1 MKTLLAWLFGTVTAR
16 ITGAQPEDF
25 LNLCARENLVLWRMV
40 QRDLFTLEVQVTAR
54 QYARLC
60 QLAQGAQCG
69 VELEKRQG
77 LPYFFLRF
85 RRRYALLAG
94 VALCLV
100 LFAIGSRTVL
110 TIDVTG
116 NETVTREEIISQLR
130 LCGVSVG
137 TYGPGIPIREVEN
150 RMMMAM
156 DALSYFSLNLHGTR
170 AEVLVREAVPAP
182 EVDDEEQVG
191 SIVARS
197 SGIVTHIEP
206 LSGEA
211 LVAQGDTVLAGEV
224 LISGAVTLDAPQ
236 YSELENL
243 GQILV
248 RAQGQDFARTWHTM
262 TASIPLEAQVK
273 SYTGEKA
280 SRWTLS
286 ILGHRID
293 FFGKSG
299 ISFPEYDK
307 ITDTW
312 ALTLPGGREM
322 PLALSRE
329 TCRAYTIAAAP
340 VDADAAE
347 RLLEERLLEALRA
360 RLGDGEVV
368 HTSFSSAQRDG
379 RLEVTL
385 QAECTEEIGRF
396 VPLESITEENEAE
409 P

>member
-1 MKTLLAWLFGTVTAR
+1 MLKRMVNALRGSVRLEVS
-16 ITGAQPEDF
+16 GAFPERF
-25 LNLCARENLVLWRMV
+25 LNLCAQRGIVFWNVEWLEATRLRLTVTRQGSGPARALGTRCCVPWCRRSSLACPFSGPVPAALCPVGGAGPVPDGGMRPPQFVL
-40 QRDLFTLEVQVTAR
+40 TIEVEGNEAVSTAEI
-54 QYARLC
+54 LT
-60 QLAQGAQCG
+60 
-69 VELEKRQG
+69 ELRRQG
-77 LPYFFLRF
+77 LRPGYTAPDWTRGPSAA
-85 RRRYALLAG
+85 RPAG
-94 VALCLV
+94 PARAGL
-100 LFAIGSRTVL
+100 
-110 TIDVTG
+110 DVG
-116 NETVTREEIISQLR
+116 QPPRH
-130 LCGVSVG
+130 
-137 TYGPGIPIREVEN
+137 PGGG
-150 RMMMAM
+150 AG
-156 DALSYFSLNLHGTR
+156 A
-170 AEVLVREAVPAP
+170 EAVPAP

-248 RAQGQDFARTWHTM
+248 RAQGQVFARTWHTM

-329 TCRAYTIAAAP
+329 TCRAYTLAAAP

-396 VPLESITEENEAE
+396 VPLEPITEENEAE

>member
-1 MKTLLAWLFGTVTAR
+1 MLKRMVNALRGSVRLEVS
-16 ITGAQPEDF
+16 GAFPERF
-25 LNLCARENLVLWRMV
+25 LNLCA
-40 QRDLFTLEVQVTAR
+40 QRGIVFWNVEWLEATRLRLTVT
-54 QYARLC
+54 
-60 QLAQGAQCG
+60 
-69 VELEKRQG
+69 RQG
-77 LPYFFLRF
+77 SGPARALGDKVLCTVVPAEQSGVPFFLGRF
-85 RRRYALLAG
+85 RRRYALLVG
-94 VALCLV
+94 LALSLTAVCV
-100 LFAIGSRTVL
+100 LSQFVL
-110 TIDVTG
+110 TIEVEG
-116 NETVTREEIISQLR
+116 NEAVSTAEILTELR
-130 LCGVSVG
+130 RQGLRPGV
-137 TYGPGIPIREVEN
+137 YGPGLDEGTISS
-150 RMMMAM
+150 A
-156 DALSYFSLNLHGTR
+156 ALLGL
-170 AEVLVREAVPAP
+170 P
-182 EVDDEEQVG
+182 ELAWMSVNEEQVG

-248 RAQGQDFARTWHTM
+248 RAQGQVFARTWHTM

-329 TCRAYTIAAAP
+329 TCRAYTLAAAP

>member
-1 MKTLLAWLFGTVTAR
+1 MPHRPPGRSAARPGRWGTRCCVPWCSGAVWRALFWAGSGGALAFVGGAGLSWRRMRPLSVVLTVEVEGNEAVSTAE
-16 ITGAQPEDF
+16 ILT
-25 LNLCARENLVLWRMV
+25 
-40 QRDLFTLEVQVTAR
+40 
-54 QYARLC
+54 
-60 QLAQGAQCG
+60 
-69 VELEKRQG
+69 ELRRQG
-77 LPYFFLRF
+77 LRP
-85 RRRYALLAG
+85 G
-94 VALCLV
+94 V
-100 LFAIGSRTVL
+100 
-110 TIDVTG
+110 
-116 NETVTREEIISQLR
+116 
-130 LCGVSVG
+130 
-137 TYGPGIPIREVEN
+137 YGPGLDEGTISS
-150 RMMMAM
+150 A
-156 DALSYFSLNLHGTR
+156 ALLGLPELAWMSVNLHGIR

-248 RAQGQDFARTWHTM
+248 RAQGQVFARTWHTM

-307 ITDTW
+307 IADAW
-312 ALTLPGGREM
+312 ALTLPGGGRC
-322 PLALSRE
+322 PGLSGRP
-329 TCRAYTIAAAP
+329 AGPIPSPAP
-340 VDADAAE
+340 DADAAE
-347 RLLEERLLEALRA
+347 RLLEEGGCWSPSR
-360 RLGDGEVV
+360 GW
-368 HTSFSSAQRDG
+368 
-379 RLEVTL
+379 L
-385 QAECTEEIGRF
+385 QAARWCIPASPSAAGWTAGG
-396 VPLESITEENEAE
+396 A
-409 P
+409 

>member
-110 TIDVTG
+110 TIEVTG

-248 RAQGQDFARTWHTM
+248 RAQGQVFARTWHTM

-299 ISFPEYDK
+299 ISFPGYDK

-329 TCRAYTIAAAP
+329 TCRAYTLAAAP

>member
-1 MKTLLAWLFGTVTAR
+1 M
-16 ITGAQPEDF
+16 
-25 LNLCARENLVLWRMV
+25 
-40 QRDLFTLEVQVTAR
+40 
-54 QYARLC
+54 
-60 QLAQGAQCG
+60 
-69 VELEKRQG
+69 
-77 LPYFFLRF
+77 
-85 RRRYALLAG
+85 
-94 VALCLV
+94 
-100 LFAIGSRTVL
+100 S
-110 TIDVTG
+110 
-116 NETVTREEIISQLR
+116 
-130 LCGVSVG
+130 
-137 TYGPGIPIREVEN
+137 
-150 RMMMAM
+150 
-156 DALSYFSLNLHGTR
+156 
-170 AEVLVREAVPAP
+170 
-182 EVDDEEQVG
+182 
-191 SIVARS
+191 
-197 SGIVTHIEP
+197 
-206 LSGEA
+206 
-211 LVAQGDTVLAGEV
+211 
-224 LISGAVTLDAPQ
+224 LDAPQ

-248 RAQGQDFARTWHTM
+248 RAQGQVFARTWHTM

-329 TCRAYTIAAAP
+329 TCRAYTLAAAP

>member
-1 MKTLLAWLFGTVTAR
+1 MLKRMVNALRGSVRLEVS
-16 ITGAQPEDF
+16 GAFPERF
-25 LNLCARENLVLWRMV
+25 LNLCA
-40 QRDLFTLEVQVTAR
+40 QRGIVFWNVEWLEATRLRLTVT
-54 QYARLC
+54 
-60 QLAQGAQCG
+60 
-69 VELEKRQG
+69 RQG
-77 LPYFFLRF
+77 SGPARALGDKVLCTVVPAEQSGVPFFLGRF
-85 RRRYALLAG
+85 RRRYALLVG
-94 VALCLV
+94 LALSLTAVCV
-100 LFAIGSRTVL
+100 LSQFVL
-110 TIDVTG
+110 TIEVEG
-116 NETVTREEIISQLR
+116 NEAVSTAEILTELR
-130 LCGVSVG
+130 RQGLRPGV
-137 TYGPGIPIREVEN
+137 YGPGLDE
-150 RMMMAM
+150 
-156 DALSYFSLNLHGTR
+156 GTISSA

-248 RAQGQDFARTWHTM
+248 RAQGQVFARTWHTM

-329 TCRAYTIAAAP
+329 TCRAYTLAAAP